1 MRFDLSTLRELYD
14 FQRWATARMLEGV
27 ATLSAE
33 EYQRPIGGSFGSVGG
48 TLVHCYGAD
57 WVWLERFHGRS
68 PRALPAGDDLASL
81 EAIRPRWT
89 AVENQRD
96 AFLEGLSP
104 ERLEDDLSY
113 VNFAGESCR
122 YRLGDA
128 LFHVANHTTYHRGQ
142 VATLLRQLGKSQ
154 AATDYLRMI
163 DARRVS
169 APS

>member
-1 MRFDLSTLRELYD
+1 MPFDLPTLRELFA
-14 FQRWATARMLEGV
+14 FQRWATGKMLDGV
-27 ATLSAE
+27 TTLTTE
-33 EYQRPIGGSFGSVGG
+33 EYQRPIGGSFGSVSA

-68 PRALPAGDDLASL
+68 PRALPKGEDLASF
-81 EAIRPRWT
+81 ATVRTKWA
-89 AVENQRD
+89 AVEKERE
-96 AFLEGLSP
+96 AFLTGLTP
-104 ERLEDDLSY
+104 ARLEDSLDY

-128 LFHVANHTTYHRGQ
+128 LFHVTNHLTYHRGQ

-163 DARRVS
+163 DAQRAS
-169 APS
+169 G